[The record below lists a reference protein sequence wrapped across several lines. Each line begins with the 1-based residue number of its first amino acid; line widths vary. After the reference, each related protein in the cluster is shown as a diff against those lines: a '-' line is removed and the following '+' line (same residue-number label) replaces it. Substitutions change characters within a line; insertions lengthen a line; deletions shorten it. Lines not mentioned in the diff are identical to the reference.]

1 MLASKVAMPTS
12 RRGVDVA
19 DPLGVGV
26 VEMAA
31 HLLDREVA
39 QRPLHRRLHLL
50 RRADAD
56 GVGDA
61 AVVDADLL
69 HQLDDVLDLVGAD
82 LALVGTA
89 ERHRDRGADLDA
101 LGLGGV
107 DHRPEAL
114 DALGDR
120 AVDVA
125 PAEGLARG
133 GEDHDLVG
141 PLFARRRQGGVEALH
156 VRHQHRIAHPG
167 LAGDAGHDGGVVA
180 HLRHPLRADEAGDL
194 DLLQPGVLEPLH
206 QLDLDARV
214 DGLLLVLQ
222 AVARADVDQGHAARQ
237 CAHRVT
243 SLWAAGGIGRR

>member
-1 MLASKVAMPTS
+1 MRALCRVTRGSQGRTTRDGLGRPRTPAIQRLVSTREPRSTPVSMPRPVEHEQHVLGGDVAGRALGVGAATEAGDAGVEGDDADLE
-12 RRGVDVA
+12 RGVDVA
-19 DPLGVGV
+19 DGLRIGV

-69 HQLDDVLDLVGAD
+69 HQPDDMLHLVGAD
-82 LALVGTA
+82 LALVGAA
-89 ERHRDRGADLDA
+89 ERHRNRGADLDA
-101 LGLGGV
+101 LGLGAF

-125 PAEGLARG
+125 P
-133 GEDHDLVG
+133 
-141 PLFARRRQGGVEALH
+141 
-156 VRHQHRIAHPG
+156 
-167 LAGDAGHDGGVVA
+167 
-180 HLRHPLRADEAGDL
+180 
-194 DLLQPGVLEPLH
+194 
-206 QLDLDARV
+206 
-214 DGLLLVLQ
+214 
-222 AVARADVDQGHAARQ
+222 
-237 CAHRVT
+237 
-243 SLWAAGGIGRR
+243 S